1 MTADRFGTPQEFEIA
16 RRAMVSNQ
24 LRTTSVDDPRVVDA
38 MARVPR
44 EDFVPAD
51 RRDIAY
57 TDISIPLANGRAL
70 NSPMATARLINE
82 AGVSSGD
89 HVLIIGSATG
99 YACAIARL
107 LAKSVVGLEC
117 DPALATADDVVGPLE
132 AGAPDHGPFD
142 VIIIDGAVEEVP
154 AALIDQLAPGGRLA
168 TAIVENGVTRLA
180 VGRRGGAGFALS
192 AFADADAVVLP
203 GFARPRAF
211 VF

>member
-1 MTADRFGTPQEFEIA
+1 MTADRFELM

-51 RRDIAY
+51 RRDVAY
-57 TDISIPLANGRAL
+57 TDIAIPLGNSRAL

-82 AGVSSGD
+82 AGIAASD
-89 HVLIIGSATG
+89 HVLIVGAATG
-99 YACAIARL
+99 YAVAIAKL

-117 DPALATADDVVGPLE
+117 DATLGTNEVTGPLE
-132 AGAPDHGPFD
+132 AGAADHGPFD
-142 VIIIDGAVEEVP
+142 VIIIDGAVEEVSQ
-154 AALIDQLAPGGRLA
+154 ALIDQLASGGRLA
-168 TAIVENGVTRLA
+168 TGIIESGVTRLA

-192 AFADADAVVLP
+192 AFTDADAVELP

>member
-1 MTADRFGTPQEFEIA
+1 MTADRFETM

-51 RRDIAY
+51 RRDVAY
-57 TDISIPLANGRAL
+57 TDVSIPLGGGRAL

-82 AGVSSGD
+82 AGIGAND
-89 HVLIIGSATG
+89 HVLIVGAATG
-99 YACAIARL
+99 YAVAIASL
-107 LAKSVVGLEC
+107 LAKSVVGLDC
-117 DPALATADDVVGPLE
+117 DAELAGAGNVIGPLE
-132 AGAPDHGPFD
+132 AGCADQGPYD
-142 VIIIDGAVEEVP
+142 VIVIDGAVEEVP

-168 TAIVENGVTRLA
+168 TAIIENGVTRLA
-180 VGRRGGAGFALS
+180 VGRRGGAGFALN

-203 GFARPRAF
+203 GFQKPRAF

>member
-1 MTADRFGTPQEFEIA
+1 MTADRFESM

-24 LRTTSVDDPRVVDA
+24 LRTTAVDDPRVVDA

-44 EDFVPAD
+44 EDYVPAD
-51 RRDIAY
+51 RRDVAY

-82 AGVSSGD
+82 AGITASD
-89 HVLIIGSATG
+89 HVLIVGSATG
-99 YACAIARL
+99 YAVAVATL

-117 DPALATADDVVGPLE
+117 DSALATAGDVVGPLE
-132 AGAPDHGPFD
+132 AGAADHGPFD
-142 VIIIDGAVEEVP
+142 VIVIDGAVEEVP
-154 AALIDQLAPGGRLA
+154 SALIDQLAPGGRLA
-168 TAIVENGVTRLA
+168 TATIENGVTRLA

>member
-1 MTADRFGTPQEFEIA
+1 MTADRFETPEGFEIA

-51 RRDIAY
+51 RRDVAY

-82 AGVSSGD
+82 AGITSGD
-89 HVLIIGSATG
+89 NVLIVGSATG
-99 YACAIARL
+99 YARAIATM
-107 LAKSVVGLEC
+107 LAKSVVSVEC
-117 DPALATADDVVGPLE
+117 DPALATAADVVGPLE

-142 VIIIDGAVEEVP
+142 VIVIDGAVEDVP
-154 AALIDQLAPGGRLA
+154 AALIEQLAPGGRLA
-168 TAIVENGVTRLA
+168 TAILENGLTRLA

-203 GFARPRAF
+203 GFARPPAF